1 MANPATMLNF
11 KMGELANL
19 QKLTQKTPGTVYVT
33 TDERA
38 MYLDVDVNTRIRL
51 GDAIIVVNKVTELA
65 NVQPWQAGAMY
76 YATEDDVLV
85 IYTGTAFKLVNEK
98 LINQVSTIATDLTNT
113 NSSLNSLVETVGTI
127 GTKEGE
133 PDVVTVGN
141 WLSYLDSQTTSLKT
155 ETSAAKTD
163 IDNAKNAIEELREEI
178 AALTGGGSDSIKTLK
193 DAIAALESTTATHTT
208 QISDLT
214 GKIGDVESEVEGLKA
229 KDADLQKAIDDA
241 KTRIGAIET
250 DYLTSSDKDELLN
263 NIAGVNTAVTEEV
276 ARAKASEAAISE
288 VVNKAQVDAS
298 QALTNAAAA
307 QSTADK
313 GVEDASNAQAAAGK
327 AQADVDALELTVSTL
342 QTDIA
347 STYAT
352 KEELGNE
359 TNVRA
364 KADEEL
370 AARIKVFETGGANDV
385 AAIKDSLNKVEE
397 KVVANATNIAANANN
412 IASNTENIA
421 QNTAGIQSNLNAIN
435 AITNHETVNNF
446 STMVQYVSDAIAAN
460 DAMHFKGTIGS
471 TGATVTELPTEAEAG
486 DTYKVVT
493 SGTYAGN
500 ECKVGDLLI
509 ALIDNPTSSDWA
521 YVPSGGE
528 DSDNTVLSSGENS
541 TDITLTNDANSAK
554 GTISFVSA
562 SETLKV
568 EGTKANEISI
578 NLYWGSF

>member
-1 MANPATMLNF
+1 MANTATMLNF

-113 NSSLNSLVETVGTI
+113 NSSLNSLTETVGTI
-127 GTKEGE
+127 ETKEGE

-276 ARAKASEAAISE
+276 ARAKAAEAAISE
-288 VVNKAQVDAS
+288 VANKAQADAS

-313 GVEDASNAQAAAGK
+313 GVEDASNAQAAADK

-397 KVVANATNIAANANN
+397 KVAANATNIAANANN

-421 QNTAGIQSNLNAIN
+421 QNTADIQSNLNAIN

-446 STMVQYVSDAIAAN
+446 SAMVQYVSDAIAAN

-578 NLYWGSF
+578 NLY